1 MRIRNQFELCLGAG
15 LIVAVTVT
23 GCASRRTTAS
33 TGANGTTTA
42 SSGANATT
50 TATADGKAAKSEQV
64 DRIQDAIEA
73 FEAIMA
79 SPDKS
84 IPQEL
89 LSKAECVVIVP
100 GMKKGAFVVGAQYG
114 KGYFSCR
121 QGSSWTPPATVR
133 IEGGSVGFQIGAQ
146 ETDVIMLVMNEQG
159 KERLLQNQFTLGADA
174 SVAAGPVGR
183 EAQAATDAYMT
194 AEILAWS
201 RSRGVFAGV
210 SLEGAT
216 LREDVDS
223 NAALYG
229 KPVTS
234 RDIVS
239 GAVQPTPAG
248 QRFIATLNKCCAR

>member
-1 MRIRNQFELCLGAG
+1 MRTRNQLLVCLSSG
-15 LIVAVTVT
+15 LIVVLAAT

-33 TGANGTTTA
+33 TGPNGTTTA
-42 SSGANATT
+42 ARTDGQANGT
-50 TATADGKAAKSEQV
+50 KAEQTE
-64 DRIQDAIEA
+64 RIQDAIDA
-73 FEAIMA
+73 FQAVMT

-84 IPQEL
+84 IPQDL
-89 LSKAECVVIVP
+89 LAKAECVVIVP
-100 GMKKGAFVVGAQYG
+100 AMKKGAFVVGAQYG

-121 QGSSWTPPATVR
+121 HGNSWTAPATVR
-133 IEGGSVGFQIGAQ
+133 IEGGSVGFQIGGQ

-159 KERLLQNQFTLGADA
+159 KDRLLSSQFTLGADA

-183 EAQAATDAYMT
+183 EAQASTDAYMT
-194 AEILAWS
+194 AQILSWS
-201 RSRGVFAGV
+201 RSRGAFAGV

-216 LREDVDS
+216 LREDLDS

-239 GAVQPTPAG
+239 GAVQPTPSG
-248 QRFIATLNKCCAR
+248 QQFIAMLNKWFARSQ